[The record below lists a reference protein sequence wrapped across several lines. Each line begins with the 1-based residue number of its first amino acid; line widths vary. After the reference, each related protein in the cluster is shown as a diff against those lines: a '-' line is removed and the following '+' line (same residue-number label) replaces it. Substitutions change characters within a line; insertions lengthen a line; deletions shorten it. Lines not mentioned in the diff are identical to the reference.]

1 MDERPK
7 RRWFRMR
14 FSTLV
19 ILLAIVACGIAFP
32 PLETAT
38 VRVQQQASVSEFQ
51 ILKLSEVGVLPLV
64 ALAVFATW
72 KVASAVAERR
82 FARSV

>member
-7 RRWFRMR
+7 RRWFRIR
-14 FSTLV
+14 FSTLLFLLV
-19 ILLAIVACGIAFP
+19 IAACSMAFP

-38 VRVQQQASVSEFQ
+38 VRVQQQATVSEFQ
-51 ILKLSEVGVLPLV
+51 ILKLSEVGVLPIV

-72 KVASAVAERR
+72 KIASAVAERR